1 MKYKFI
7 DPNQILS
14 VVLALMVLAIGVF
27 ATFTVFANIPT
38 TTPVASNQRLGNATW
53 TQTPIVATGQC
64 YDGNATTRWI
74 PTPNFLNN
82 TGVCVVYGLTGT
94 RGTATIP
101 HWILIQTVG
110 AVNGTFVTNATGVQS
125 LRYTQAAQLG
135 PHINNNRTF
144 RVEYALA
151 NQQTSA
157 LQNASFYAVIN
168 VSGTSSQVFNI
179 IGVVLIIAA
188 IMSIVAL
195 VYTYIK
201 PKM

>member
-27 ATFTVFANIPT
+27 ATFTVFANIPI
-38 TTPVASNQRLGNATW
+38 TTPVSSSQRTGNATW
-53 TQTPIVATGQC
+53 TQTPTAPNLLT
-64 YDGNATTRWI
+64 YSGNATTRWI
-74 PTPNFLNN
+74 PAPNALNN
-82 TGVCVVYGLTGT
+82 TAVCIVYGLTTT
-94 RGTATIP
+94 RGTATVP
-101 HWILIQTVG
+101 HWIIVQTIG
-110 AVNGTFVTNATGVQS
+110 AVNGTFMANGT
-125 LRYTQAAQLG
+125 LRYNQANQLG
-135 PHINNNRTF
+135 PHINANLTF

-179 IGVVLIIAA
+179 IGVVLIIAS

>member
-14 VVLALMVLAIGVF
+14 VVLALMVLGIGVF

-53 TQTPIVATGQC
+53 TQTPTIATSQC
-64 YDGNATTRWI
+64 YSGNDTSRWI
-74 PTPNFLNN
+74 PTPGALNN
-82 TGVCVVYGLTGT
+82 TGVCIVYGLTGT
-94 RGTATIP
+94 RGTATVP
-101 HWILIQTVG
+101 HWIIIQTIG
-110 AVNGTFVTNATGVQS
+110 AVNGTFMANGT
-125 LRYTQAAQLG
+125 LRYRQAAQLG
-135 PHINNNRTF
+135 PHINNNLTF

-179 IGVVLIIAA
+179 IGVVLIIAS

>member
-1 MKYKFI
+1 MKLKFI

-27 ATFTVFANIPT
+27 ATFTVFASIPT
-38 TTPVASNQRLGNATW
+38 TTPVSSSQRFGNATW
-53 TQTPIVATGQC
+53 TQTPTAPNLLT

-74 PTPNFLNN
+74 PVPNALNN
-82 TGVCVVYGLTGT
+82 TAVCIVYGLTTT
-94 RGTATIP
+94 RGTATVP
-101 HWILIQTVG
+101 HWIIVQTIG
-110 AVNGTFVTNATGVQS
+110 AVNGTFMANGT
-125 LRYTQAAQLG
+125 LRYRQAAQLG
-135 PHINNNRTF
+135 PHINANLTF